1 MKMRLHLLLLVF
13 SCLSVTAFAQK
24 TVTRSLSS
32 FDGIALSGGF
42 DKVILKEGNT
52 ESITIEAEGVD
63 PDHILTEIKGN
74 TLGIRMKKGSYRNAR
89 IHLNITYRQL
99 REVSNSGSSD
109 IEALSPIKGEVFEFN
124 SSGSGNFTG
133 SFDVKKLEIAISGSS
148 DMKLSGKAEKQE
160 IAISGSGDVN
170 AAALNGSE
178 AEVAISGSG
187 DVSLHVDG
195 PVRSSVSGSGNV
207 RNH

>member
-1 MKMRLHLLLLVF
+1 MRLPLLLLVF
-13 SCLSVTAFAQK
+13 SCLNVAAFAQK

-63 PDHILTEIKGN
+63 PEHILTEIEGN

>member
-1 MKMRLHLLLLVF
+1 MRLHLLFLGF
-13 SCLSVTAFAQK
+13 CCLCASAFGQK
-24 TVTRSLSS
+24 TVTRSLSA
-32 FDGIALSGGF
+32 FQEIALSGGF
-42 DKVILKEGNT
+42 DKVILKEGKS
-52 ESITIEAEGVD
+52 ESVSIEAEGVD
-63 PDHILTEIKGN
+63 PDNILTEVQGN
-74 TLGIRMKKGSYRNAR
+74 TLKIGMKKGSYRNCR
-89 IHLNITYRQL
+89 INLNITYQQL
-99 REVSNSGSSD
+99 REISNSGSSD
-109 IEALSPIKGEVFEFN
+109 IEALNPIKGDVFEFN

-148 DMKLSGKAEKQE
+148 DMKLTGKAEKQE

-170 AAALNGSE
+170 ASALNGSE